1 MKKLLILCLTLGLML
16 PLEATVEAAAV
27 DVRSV
32 NGELQN
38 TLVLKRKKAR
48 AYRKKKGF
56 MWGLF
61 KKKNGCGCPKF

>member
-1 MKKLLILCLTLGLML
+1 MKKILLLGITLGLML
-16 PLEATVEAAAV
+16 PLEATVEAAPV
-27 DVRSV
+27 DARSA
-32 NGELQN
+32 NNELKS